1 MDGEGVVAASND
13 SHAAVDFD
21 GTSDY
26 SAVAD
31 FGDAFDYSAEE
42 TWLGH
47 PVEAVVGCVAFAL
60 KRKIG
65 HY

>member
-1 MDGEGVVAASND
+1 MDDEGVVAASYD
-13 SHAAVDFD
+13 SHAAVDSD

-26 SAVAD
+26 SAVVD

-42 TWLGH
+42 TWSGH
-47 PVEAVVGCVAFAL
+47 PVEVVVGCVAFAL
-60 KRKIG
+60 KIRIG